1 VLKNFALHIL
11 RFQRTGSVQKI
22 IDCKN
27 NQNIMYKFLLPF
39 LLTGITASAQ
49 LNIETLLS
57 APFPSELHGSPDG
70 KYLTWA
76 FNNKGVR
83 NIWFATENG
92 EQTKQITH
100 YTEDD
105 GLEITNLCIT
115 PDDNKILFVRGNDAN
130 RRGEVANPALLQVS
144 AEQAL
149 YVSDING
156 DTIHKIGVGIA
167 PAISPD
173 GKMVAYISSSQIWIA
188 SLDSLKPEKLFQSR
202 GNQMELRWSP
212 DSRKI
217 AFVSNRGDH
226 AFTGIYDFTTK
237 TFSYPDA
244 SVDLDF
250 DPVWSPDG
258 KYIAYIRQPHIADAL
273 PFTPMRSSLP
283 WSIRL
288 LNVTTGKAHEMWKA
302 GEGMGSAF
310 VDELPAT
317 ENHLWFTA
325 DNKIIFPSEKDGWM
339 HLYALDIQNGETK
352 LLTPGDG
359 EVENVESSI
368 DKRSIIYC
376 TNIGDISRRHI
387 YKITSSGSPVMLTK
401 GDGIEYAPVVLAN
414 GIAVLRSTAQHPLW
428 PAIIQTNGSLKD
440 VAANEFPNDFP
451 SASLVIPQVI
461 SFTSTDGMQIS
472 AQLFLPKDVKAN
484 EKHPALI
491 FFHGGSRRQMLPA
504 FHYMQYYYNAYALN
518 QYFASKG
525 YIVMSVN
532 YRSGIGYGLNFREA
546 LNYGAQGAS
555 EVNDVI
561 GAGLYLRSRT
571 DVDGKRIALWGG
583 SYGGYLTAFGLAKAS
598 DIFACG
604 VDIHGVHNWNTE
616 LPTFAANY
624 DPAKQEAFAKLAYQ
638 SSPVAYADSWHS
650 PVLFIHGDDD
660 RNVPF
665 NETVTMAEE
674 LRKRKVYFEELVLP
688 DEIHDFLLFRSWLK
702 VYNATFDFIDKEM
715 K

>member
-1 VLKNFALHIL
+1 
-11 RFQRTGSVQKI
+11 
-22 IDCKN
+22 
-27 NQNIMYKFLLPF
+27 MYKLLLIFLF
-39 LLTGITASAQ
+39 ISIAASAQ
-49 LNIETLLS
+49 VSIETLLS
-57 APFPSELHGSPDG
+57 APFPSELHASPDG
-70 KYLTWA
+70 KYFAWI
-76 FNNKGVR
+76 FSKKGVR
-83 NIWFATENG
+83 NIWFAAENG
-92 EQTKQITH
+92 EQAKQITH
-100 YTEDD
+100 YKDDD
-105 GLEITNLCIT
+105 GLEIANLCIF
-115 PDDNKILFVRGNDAN
+115 PDNNKIVFVRGNDAN
-130 RRGEVANPALLQVS
+130 RRGEFANPALLQVS
-144 AEQAL
+144 TEQTL
-149 YVSDING
+149 YVADIKSDSV
-156 DTIHKIGVGIA
+156 HKIGVGIS

-173 GKMVAYISSSQIWIA
+173 GKMVAYISASQIWTA

-202 GNQMELRWSP
+202 GEQTAVRWSP
-212 DSRKI
+212 DSKKI

-226 AFTGIYDFTTK
+226 AFVGIYDLNTK

-250 DPVWSPDG
+250 DPVWSGDG

-288 LNVTTGKAHEMWKA
+288 LDVATGNSREVWKA
-302 GEGMGSAF
+302 DEGPGSAF
-310 VDELPAT
+310 ADEVPAT

-325 DNKIIFPSEKDGWM
+325 DSKIIFPWEKDGWA
-339 HLYALDIQNGETK
+339 HLYSLDIKNGEIK
-352 LLTPGDG
+352 LLTPGHG
-359 EVENVESSI
+359 EVENVTLSL
-368 DKRSIIYC
+368 DKKSIIYC

-387 YKITSSGSPVMLTK
+387 YKVSPQSTPEVLTK
-401 GDGIEYAPVVLAN
+401 GEGIEYAPAALAN
-414 GIAVLRSTAQHPLW
+414 GIAVLKSTPQQPLM
-428 PAIIQTNGSLKD
+428 PAIIQSNGAIKD
-440 VAANEFPNDFP
+440 VAASELPKNF
-451 SASLVIPQVI
+451 SSSSLVIPQVV

-472 AQLFLPKDVKAN
+472 AQLFLPKDAKPN
-484 EKHPALI
+484 EKHRAII
-491 FFHGGSRRQMLPA
+491 FLHGGSRRQMLPA

-525 YIVMSVN
+525 YIVLSLN

-555 EVNDVI
+555 EANDVI
-561 GAGLYLRSRT
+561 GAGLYLRSRN
-571 DVDGKRIALWGG
+571 DVDSKHIALWGG

-616 LPTFAANY
+616 LPTFAPSY
-624 DPAKQEAFAKLAYQ
+624 DPQKKDAFAKLAYQ
-638 SSPVAYADSWHS
+638 SSPIAYADGWRS

-665 NETVTMAEE
+665 NETVTMVEE
-674 LRKRKVYFEELVLP
+674 LRKRKVYFEELILP
-688 DEIHDFLLFRSWLK
+688 DEIHDFLLFKSWLK